1 MGSFFYFSFSKSYMT
16 SRKFQN
22 YDFFFK
28 LTTFSFHGAFTKY
41 PISRCSRQ
49 VRETN
54 FPKVLNEKMLN
65 YVKCPTLNWHFPPF
79 LMKAKIDEKYHLS
92 TLRVKIAHRRSF
104 WFNISEQSQ
113 SSIIQ
118 GPGRGSHPDDPIN
131 GGVLC
136 NNRASKAPNR
146 LWGCSINFLSAFKG
160 LQMLVLAWDWNTFR
174 GALSHI
180 TVIGYLT

>member
-1 MGSFFYFSFSKSYMT
+1 MGSFIFSFSKSYT
-16 SRKFQN
+16 RSRKFQN
-22 YDFFFK
+22 YDFVL

-41 PISRCSRQ
+41 SISRCATQ
-49 VRETN
+49 VRKTN
-54 FPKVLNEKMLN
+54 FSKVLNEKMLN

-92 TLRVKIAHRRSF
+92 TLRVKISHKRSF
-104 WFNISEQSQ
+104 WFNTSEQSQ

-118 GPGRGSHPDDPIN
+118 GPGRGSHSDDPIN

-146 LWGCSINFLSAFKG
+146 LWVCNINFLSAFKG